1 MSGQSFFDKVKS
13 GAKTTANQMGRAAK
27 IAKLRVEL
35 ATQKTERERHL
46 KTIGLKVHGIY
57 SKDKTLNAE
66 NVTKE
71 VENELNQIERIDKRS
86 NEIQEEISTLQAE
99 MRTVEGGD
107 SVVDAS
113 EVTDTT
119 DSDAE
124 TESKKGKDK
133 DKDAEEE

>member
-46 KTIGLKVHGIY
+46 KAIGLKVHGIY
-57 SKDKTLNAE
+57 SKDKTLNADT
-66 NVTKE
+66 VTKE

-86 NEIQEEISTLQAE
+86 DEIQEEISTLQAE
-99 MRTVEGGD
+99 MRSAEGGE
-107 SVVDAS
+107 VVDAS

-119 DSDAE
+119 DSDEAQS
-124 TESKKGKDK
+124 ESKKSK
-133 DKDAEEE
+133 DKDADEE